1 MVAAHNVH
9 LVHIFVQLGQN
20 LLHAHLVGVGVP
32 LLLGEVAERAGED
45 ADVGGFIWRLNT
57 KKTLSPHSL
66 CLAKSA
72 IRPREITS
80 LVWRQVIPS
89 SKEMRSPSRTF
100 SQMGASDW
108 SLKRIS
114 GETAAVAM
122 LSDPFL
128 TGLDVSQML

>member
-1 MVAAHNVH
+1 M
-9 LVHIFVQLGQN
+9 
-20 LLHAHLVGVGVP
+20 LVG
-32 LLLGEVAERAGED
+32 L
-45 ADVGGFIWRLNT
+45 IWRLNT

-80 LVWRQVIPS
+80 LVWRHVIPS

-128 TGLDVSQML
+128 NRSRCESNVVDRLVGLIICMEQRGVKGWAMCYAVCGTATRRLQARNAEEEL